1 MLSGTASSES
11 GDEKKF
17 FALSALPKTQKIAVS
32 FLTKRR

>member
-11 GDEKKF
+11 GVEKKF
-17 FALSALPKTQKIAVS
+17 FALSALPQTQKIAVS